1 VQCRLQVSGIKKG
14 SKISFQRHLEGRE
27 FASKTA
33 AGCDIKDSSG
43 PNDLSIEDQV
53 HSLFAIDST
62 KENENH
68 KAKDSGKI
76 DLLGS
81 TAAEYNIDEACPADV
96 NATIAKIVKKMV
108 RTKEVVR

>member
-1 VQCRLQVSGIKKG
+1 MQCRLQVSGIKKG
-14 SKISFQRHLEGRE
+14 SKISFHRHWERRE

-33 AGCDIKDSSG
+33 ARCDIKDGSG
-43 PNDLSIEDQV
+43 PSDLSIEDQV
-53 HSLFAIDST
+53 HSLFAIDSK

-68 KAKDSGKI
+68 KAKDSGEI

-96 NATIAKIVKKMV
+96 NATLAKIVKKMV
-108 RTKEVVR
+108 WTKEVVQ